1 MTIHTKLL
9 TFKLKLNRRII
20 YHCHMDFSF
29 IYYYYYF
36 LEKYLQGEKHL
47 FKPSSW
53 QTEQN

>member
-1 MTIHTKLL
+1 
-9 TFKLKLNRRII
+9 
-20 YHCHMDFSF
+20 MDFSF